1 MLEKLAKKRKP
12 IAIIFGAILLV
23 TFLLDIIFGNPED
36 KIAIIAATVIS
47 FPMFYFAIQLGFK
60 VVRIHAPLKYIRF
73 LSYFF
78 LIVTLIQIVV
88 FLPNYIRDFP
98 NGISP
103 LVSCIMGIWLGV
115 LTDAQKHIEDK

>member
-98 NGISP
+98 NGSSP

-115 LTDAQKHIEDK
+115 LTDAQKHIEDQ